1 MKCLVRGGDSKA
13 VIQFANIS
21 RNIEIYK
28 LAANYLQQMNWRESV
43 DIMKAIILFYSK
55 AKAYEQ
61 LASFYESCAQV
72 EIDDY
77 RDYEKAIGAL
87 REALKYLTK
96 AESKQ
101 AVNMGEAIEARIA
114 LIEKFVKAKHS
125 FPDVMVEI
133 CEQLL
138 KEPLLEDAVR
148 ADDCL
153 SMLIEH
159 YHTSRHMKK
168 AYACIREM
176 EDRRIPLNP
185 YVDANVLEEVFLA
198 NGAKNNS
205 RGSASSKPTA
215 DDRGEG
221 PTVTD
226 DSNIDS
232 DIEEDIGDSDS
243 PIKNVKA
250 ATKAPTMAAAS
261 KGYAPVREDEKWYW

>member
-1 MKCLVRGGDSKA
+1 
-13 VIQFANIS
+13 
-21 RNIEIYK
+21 
-28 LAANYLQQMNWRESV
+28 
-43 DIMKAIILFYSK
+43 
-55 AKAYEQ
+55 
-61 LASFYESCAQV
+61 
-72 EIDDY
+72 
-77 RDYEKAIGAL
+77 
-87 REALKYLTK
+87 
-96 AESKQ
+96 
-101 AVNMGEAIEARIA
+101 MGEAIEARIA

-232 DIEEDIGDSDS
+232 DIEEDIGDGDS
-243 PIKNVKA
+243 PIKNVKSA
-250 ATKAPTMAAAS
+250 AKAPIMVAAS
-261 KGYAPVREDEKWYW
+261 KGYAPVREDEKKSVGTGNNNGNRSAAPARDLDESVEDEVEDEIIRNEAKMSAPTRQNRK